1 MAGAQPTGATGH
13 RVGLVQ
19 ATNTYTLGAMSR
31 ENRRK
36 AATVG
41 GGTATVEAPRP
52 APPPQAQAGTAGGTI
67 SWRHCLVGLVVGEL
81 VLLVLSDGGLAL
93 ANALWGTTGRDR
105 ADGGIVGMATFLGVL
120 AGAYV
125 AARLAGRFELYQG
138 TVVAVGFI
146 IVGAM
151 FEFGQEAS
159 AVHASLATG
168 THTLIDLGPMN
179 MGGLISG
186 DMLALVGGSIGALL
200 ARRRTT

>member
-1 MAGAQPTGATGH
+1 
-13 RVGLVQ
+13 
-19 ATNTYTLGAMSR
+19 MSR

-36 AATVG
+36 AATAGQGSSPAG

-52 APPPQAQAGTAGGTI
+52 VAPRPAAPGESGGSV
-67 SWRHCLVGLVVGEL
+67 SWRHCLVGLVAGEL

-93 ANALWGTTGRDR
+93 ANAAFGSNTGNKL
-105 ADGGIVGMATFLGVL
+105 DGGIVGMATFLGVL
-120 AGAYV
+120 AGAFL

-151 FEFGQEAS
+151 FEFGQEAN
-159 AVHASLATG
+159 AVHSSLSSG

-186 DMLALVGGSIGALL
+186 DLLALVGGSIGGLL
-200 ARRRTT
+200 ARRRTR